1 MRRRAHR
8 DAEALAQAEAALV
21 AERDA
26 QQAKIDA
33 WERAGEHA
41 AATPGAPVPKGR
53 APVAHSTIVAR
64 AEHRV
69 ARARQRCAHP
79 DTAPRPG
86 RTPRPRSGEPDKKP
100 PCANITDPDSTIMPT
115 RNGWIQ
121 GYNTHF
127 AVTADQIILTTQVS
141 TNPADIVSY
150 TSMTTAAQHT
160 VQVHLADPD
169 GIGTLLYDAGYASDD
184 TLTDAHPNRLI
195 ALGKTRSV
203 RAAARDHPTTGPP
216 PPQATPRQA
225 MDHRLRTPEGA
236 ALYTRRG
243 ATVEPGIGNFKKLLN
258 RFSRRGL
265 AAVTS
270 EVHLAATAFNLL
282 KIHRATPS

>member
-1 MRRRAHR
+1 
-8 DAEALAQAEAALV
+8 
-21 AERDA
+21 
-26 QQAKIDA
+26 
-33 WERAGEHA
+33 
-41 AATPGAPVPKGR
+41 
-53 APVAHSTIVAR
+53 
-64 AEHRV
+64 
-69 ARARQRCAHP
+69 
-79 DTAPRPG
+79 
-86 RTPRPRSGEPDKKP
+86 
-100 PCANITDPDSTIMPT
+100 MPT

-150 TSMTTAAQHT
+150 TSMTTAAHHT

-258 RFSRRGL
+258 RYSRRGL

-270 EVHLAATAFNLL
+270 ETHLAATAFNLL
-282 KIHRATPS
+282 KAHRATPA